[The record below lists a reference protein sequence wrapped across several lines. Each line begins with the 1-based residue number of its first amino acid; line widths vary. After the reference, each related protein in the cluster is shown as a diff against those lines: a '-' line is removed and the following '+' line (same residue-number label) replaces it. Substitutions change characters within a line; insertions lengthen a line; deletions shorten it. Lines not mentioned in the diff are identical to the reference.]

1 MADQSL
7 NQSLNQS
14 ALDRDVIRLASEGN
28 IMELSRSS
36 EPADPLKAAFLVWL
50 KDGQVS
56 TSWLLSYFPNIWLEE

>member
-56 TSWLLSYFPNIWLEE
+56 TS